1 MCCVLF
7 KHTKHLLVSHQRQT
21 VFPQSLKKQKT
32 RKDTRQLNPPC
43 TTFYLIDKNTEYQVA
58 ILNMELAA
66 THRLLLLQNPL
77 LKPRV
82 RFSPRP
88 LSLTPNSISAIH
100 HRQLLRM
107 NMSKPIS
114 CAASAENNGS
124 TTATTTTATA
134 SSIGAGKGKQKSD
147 QIIYIYILYC
157 IGFDFEA

>member
-1 MCCVLF
+1 MTPSISSTAGRF
-7 KHTKHLLVSHQRQT
+7 S
-21 VFPQSLKKQKT
+21 SILKINKKT

-43 TTFYLIDKNTEYQVA
+43 TTFYFIDKNTEYPVTT
-58 ILNMELAA
+58 LKMELAA
-66 THRLLLLQNPL
+66 THRLLLQNPL

-82 RFSPRP
+82 RVSPRP
-88 LSLTPNSISAIH
+88 LSLTPNSISPIH
-100 HRQLLRM
+100 HRQILRM

-114 CAASAENNGS
+114 CAASAEDNGS

-147 QIIYIYILYC
+147 QIIYIYIYIYIIFC

>member
-1 MCCVLF
+1 MTPSISSTAGRF
-7 KHTKHLLVSHQRQT
+7 S
-21 VFPQSLKKQKT
+21 SILKINKKT

-43 TTFYLIDKNTEYQVA
+43 TTFYFIDKNTEYPVTT
-58 ILNMELAA
+58 LKMELAA

-82 RFSPRP
+82 RVSPRP
-88 LSLTPNSISAIH
+88 LSLTPNSISPIH

-124 TTATTTTATA
+124 TTATITTAID
-134 SSIGAGKGKQKSD
+134 SPIGAGKGKKNL
-147 QIIYIYILYC
+147 IRLYIYIYYIFC